1 MRIVKNPSD
10 FRQHVKNKFISTTTT
25 SIGNNVEIGIYNY
38 TIKEATHK
46 NIVKQWNNPMF
57 VLIYCNRFRAILHN
71 MQHSEYFQT
80 FIMENAKTPENI
92 AHITQHEMYPEKWEA
107 LLSNLHTINENTYDK
122 QVSVTS
128 EFVCGKCKSSN
139 CSYYQLQT
147 RSADEPMTTFVS
159 CLDCGKRWKF

>member
-1 MRIVKNPSD
+1 MRIVKNPND
-10 FRQHVKNKFISTTTT
+10 FRQHIKNKFISTTTT
-25 SIGNNVEIGIYNY
+25 SIGNNIEISIYNY
-38 TIKEATHK
+38 TIKEATQK

-57 VLIYCNRFRAILHN
+57 VLIYCNRFRAILYN
-71 MQHSEYFQT
+71 MQNSEYFQT

-92 AHITQHEMYPEKWEA
+92 ANITQHEMYPEKWEA

-139 CSYYQLQT
+139 YYYYQLQT
-147 RSADEPMTTFVS
+147 RSADEPMTTFVL